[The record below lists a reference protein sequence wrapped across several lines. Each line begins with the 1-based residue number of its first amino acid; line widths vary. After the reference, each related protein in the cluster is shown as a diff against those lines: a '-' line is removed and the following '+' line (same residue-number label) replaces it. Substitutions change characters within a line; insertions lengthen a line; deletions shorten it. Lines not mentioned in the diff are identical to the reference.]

1 MNRSRTKRSRQ
12 ERIQRTNRTLIMVF
26 VAVLVLGAFTQI
38 AMIARVTGQ
47 NKRVRAV
54 EQEIR
59 QLTASADN
67 LNLSLNQFK
76 NLERVA
82 ARAAKLGMEKPTGD
96 QIRVVRLPAELDNTS
111 TQSAGNTS
119 AEEIRE

>member
-1 MNRSRTKRSRQ
+1 MNRSWTKRSRQ
-12 ERIQRTNRTLIMVF
+12 ERIRRTNRTLIMVF

>member
-12 ERIQRTNRTLIMVF
+12 ERIRRTNRTLIMVF

-67 LNLSLNQFK
+67 LNLSLNQFR
-76 NLERVA
+76 NLDRVA

>member
-12 ERIQRTNRTLIMVF
+12 ERIRRTNRTLIMVF

-47 NKRVRAV
+47 NKQAQAV
-54 EQEIR
+54 EREIR
-59 QLTASADN
+59 DLTASADN
-67 LNLSLNQFK
+67 LNLSLNQFR

-82 ARAAKLGMEKPTGD
+82 ARAKKLGMEEPSGD
-96 QIRVVRLPAELDNTS
+96 QIRVVRLPAALDNTS

-119 AEEIRE
+119 AEEMKE

>member
-1 MNRSRTKRSRQ
+1 MNRSHTKRSRYD
-12 ERIQRTNRTLIMVF
+12 RVRRANRVLIAVF

-47 NKRVRAV
+47 NKRTQAIER
-54 EQEIR
+54 EIR
-59 QLTASADN
+59 DLSASADN

-76 NLERVA
+76 SLDRVA
-82 ARAAKLGMEKPTGD
+82 MLAAKLGMEEPSGD
-96 QIRVVRLPAELDNTS
+96 QIRVVRLPAALDNTS

-119 AEEIRE
+119 AEEIKE